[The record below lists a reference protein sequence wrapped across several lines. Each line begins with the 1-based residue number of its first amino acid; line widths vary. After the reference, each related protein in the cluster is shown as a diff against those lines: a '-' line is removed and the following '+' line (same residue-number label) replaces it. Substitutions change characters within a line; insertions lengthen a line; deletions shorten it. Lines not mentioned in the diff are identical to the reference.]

1 MQAATPL
8 AAVFQFFVRDLAGMF
23 GGVLFAFV
31 QAGWL
36 NALLFADFDAL
47 FSLILCSLSFK
58 MGDEAQSC
66 VTAMQG
72 SDLDIYAKQV

>member
-8 AAVFQFFVRDLAGMF
+8 AAVFQFFIRDLAGMF

-36 NALLFADFDAL
+36 DAPFCDFDAL
-47 FSLILCSLSFK
+47 FFLMLFSPSLK
-58 MGDEAQSC
+58 MGDEAPSC
-66 VTAMQG
+66 VIAMQG

>member
-8 AAVFQFFVRDLAGMF
+8 AAVFQFFIRDLAGMF

-36 NALLFADFDAL
+36 DALFCNFDAL
-47 FSLILCSLSFK
+47 LSFILCSPSIK
-58 MGDEAQSC
+58 MGD
-66 VTAMQG
+66 
-72 SDLDIYAKQV
+72 